1 MKNQDKAED
10 LAVASEQIAALM
22 IRTDLMFAGANNAFI
37 NKVGDT
43 GLDDGILTAK
53 EICNLNLQT
62 VNLVVL
68 SACKSGLGEVSR
80 YGLQRAFKKAGV
92 KSIVMSLWAI
102 DDSVTQDFM
111 VHFYKGLA
119 SGLSKDKALLQAKML
134 IREKYPLSNDWAAFV
149 LLD

>member
-1 MKNQDKAED
+1 
-10 LAVASEQIAALM
+10 M

-53 EICNLNLQT
+53 EICNLNLQN

-80 YGLQRAFKKAGV
+80 DGVYGLQRAFKKTGV

-111 VHFYKGLA
+111 VYFYKGLA
-119 SGLSKDKALLQAKML
+119 SGLSKAKAFSRK
-134 IREKYPLSNDWAAFV
+134 KC
-149 LLD
+149 

>member
-1 MKNQDKAED
+1 
-10 LAVASEQIAALM
+10 M
-22 IRTDLMFAGANNAFI
+22 IRTGLMFAGANNAFI

-43 GLDDGILTAK
+43 GWDDGILTSK
-53 EICNLNLQT
+53 EIFNLNLQN
-62 VNLVVL
+62 VILVVL

-80 YGLQRAFKKAGV
+80 DGVYGLQRAFKKTGV

-111 VHFYKGLA
+111 VYFYKGLA
-119 SGLSKDKALLQAKML
+119 SGLSKAKALLQAKML
-134 IREKYPLSNDWAAFV
+134 RREKYPHSNDWAAFV

>member
-1 MKNQDKAED
+1 
-10 LAVASEQIAALM
+10 M

-43 GLDDGILTAK
+43 GWDDGILTAK
-53 EICNLNLQT
+53 EICNLNLQN

-80 YGLQRAFKKAGV
+80 DGVYGLQRAFKKAGV

-111 VHFYKGLA
+111 VRFYKGLA
-119 SGLSKDKALLQAKML
+119 SGFSKEKALLQAKML
-134 IREKYPLSNDWAAFV
+134 IREKYPHSNDWAAFV